1 MKKPTYGPVSNSHIA
16 KFLAV
21 CTLVIS
27 APVFA
32 EPPIPVDESR
42 TQPALLRYSFTPGS
56 EYRYHVAS
64 EVTNERLTISN
75 PVVRANETATVDFDL
90 RVLTEHLDAEGNSV
104 IAAEVSGVAL
114 SMRRGDNLSRVARVA
129 RQLEG
134 TVTRARVSPLAEVLE
149 VSEEQTVVDFDA
161 AALLTPARLLE
172 LKLPETAVQLGG
184 TWENTEEFAVREGI
198 DLTSTDRYTFL
209 GYAVVDGRVFTVLQ
223 IESSRWVEVADETS
237 YHGVDGPALG
247 RGIGTGYVYLDPAA
261 GRIERMYLEGGMV
274 MRTTEG
280 VQTVDLISELSLT
293 VTPLGP

>member
-1 MKKPTYGPVSNSHIA
+1 MKPTYHQVLHSYLA
-16 KFLAV
+16 KFIAV
-21 CTLVIS
+21 WCLIIS
-27 APVFA
+27 MPAFG

-56 EYRYHVAS
+56 EYRYHVTS

-90 RVLTEHLDAEGNSV
+90 RVLTEHLDSEGNSV

-114 SMRRGDNLSRVARVA
+114 SMRRGDNVNRVARVA
-129 RQLEG
+129 RELEG

-149 VSEEQTVVDFDA
+149 VSEEQRAVDFDA

-198 DLTSTDRYTFL
+198 ALTSTDRYTFL
-209 GYAVVDGRVFTVLQ
+209 GYSVVDGRVFTVLQ
-223 IESSRWVEVADETS
+223 IEASRWVEVES
-237 YHGVDGPALG
+237 GSGYYGVDGPALG
-247 RGIGTGYVYLDPAA
+247 RAVGTGYVYLDPAA
-261 GRIERMYLEGGMV
+261 GRIERMYFESGMV
-274 MRTTEG
+274 MRTTSG
-280 VQTVDLISELSLT
+280 TPTVDLISELSLS
-293 VTPLGP
+293 VAPIGQ